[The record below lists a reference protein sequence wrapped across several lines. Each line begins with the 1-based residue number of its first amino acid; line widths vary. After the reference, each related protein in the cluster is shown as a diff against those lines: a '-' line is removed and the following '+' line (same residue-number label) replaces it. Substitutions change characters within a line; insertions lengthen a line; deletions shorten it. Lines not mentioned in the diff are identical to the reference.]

1 MSSNFKN
8 KQSAEILNSVYRNA
22 QMAYEASS
30 DLLKACRNNALGR
43 EISAQQ
49 QRYKTVASRAKREL
63 NRRGEPAEEAPAYVK
78 SMAKMGI
85 AMKTANNQSSSNL
98 AKIMLR
104 GTTMGIIDMQ
114 HTVNRSHAAEQG
126 IRASAER
133 LLEREQEFCEELK
146 RFL

>member
-1 MSSNFKN
+1 MANFKN

-30 DLLKACRNNALGR
+30 DLLKACHNNALGR

-63 NRRGEPAEEAPAYVK
+63 ARRGETAVEAPSYIK

-85 AMKTANNQSSSNL
+85 AMKTAANQSSSNL

-114 HTVNRSHAAEQG
+114 RTVNRSHAAEYG
-126 IRASAER
+126 IRSSAER

>member
-1 MSSNFKN
+1 MSDFKN

-22 QMAYEASS
+22 QMAYEAST
-30 DLLKACRNNALGR
+30 DLLKHCRNNALGR

-49 QRYKTVASRAKREL
+49 RRYKTVASRAMREL
-63 NRRGEPAEEAPAYVK
+63 ARRGEAACEAPVYIK
-78 SMAKMGI
+78 NMAKMGI
-85 AMKTANNQSSSNL
+85 AMKTAANQSSSNI

-114 HTVNRSHAAEQG
+114 RTVNRSHAAEHG
-126 IRASAER
+126 IRSSAER